1 MGSSP
6 LEQIKMLK
14 RFCFLSGAYSFL
26 QERKAPNVVGVSL
39 RPLKK
44 GAKILPRYRDKKTAK

>member
-1 MGSSP
+1 M
-6 LEQIKMLK
+6 
-14 RFCFLSGAYSFL
+14 SGATGFP

-44 GAKILPRYRDKKTAK
+44 GAKIPIIIKILKYKK